1 MLKKFELQKYKVK
14 IRFYV
19 LKFDYFA
26 TKLPFY
32 IMTEITEYITND
44 YKAIDS
50 QEKIADV
57 QDFFADV
64 SFSHFPIV
72 NDGVFIGS
80 ISADDVDTFDLDK
93 TINDYR
99 YTLETF
105 FARENMIWLD
115 VLEVFAKNHTN
126 IVPVLSEEN
135 NYKGYYELEDI
146 VKFFH
151 ETPFLKEP
159 GGILVVQKNIIDYSM
174 SQVAQI
180 VESNNG
186 KLLGMFVS
194 EANSE
199 TIQITVKTTLGA
211 MNDIIQTFRRYNYEI
226 ISEHHEDNYLNS
238 LKERS
243 EYLDKY
249 LNI

>member
-1 MLKKFELQKYKVK
+1 
-14 IRFYV
+14 
-19 LKFDYFA
+19 
-26 TKLPFY
+26 
-32 IMTEITEYITND
+32 MTEITEYITND

-50 QEKIADV
+50 GEKITEV

-64 SFSHFPIV
+64 PFSHFPIL
-72 NDGVFIGS
+72 NDGVFIGN
-80 ISADDVDTFDLDK
+80 ISADDIDTFDSDK

-99 YTLETF
+99 YTLEAF

-126 IVPVLSEEN
+126 IVPVLNEEN
-135 NYKGYYELEDI
+135 NYSGYYELEDI

-159 GGILVVQKNIIDYSM
+159 GGIIVVQKNIIDYSM
-174 SQVAQI
+174 SQIAQI

-194 EANSE
+194 EASSE
-199 TIQITVKTTLGA
+199 NIQITIKITLGA

-226 ISEHHEDNYLNS
+226 VSEHHEDNYLNS

>member
-1 MLKKFELQKYKVK
+1 
-14 IRFYV
+14 
-19 LKFDYFA
+19 
-26 TKLPFY
+26 
-32 IMTEITEYITND
+32 MTEISEYITND

-64 SFSHFPIV
+64 SFSHFPIL
-72 NDGVFIGS
+72 NEGVFIGS

-99 YTLETF
+99 YTLEAF

-135 NYKGYYELEDI
+135 HYKGYYELEDI

-159 GGILVVQKNIIDYSM
+159 GGIIVIQKNIIDYSM

-194 EANSE
+194 EANGE